1 MRLTRAACGDPAAV
15 RILYSEFSTHN
26 PDFPLAGH
34 MRKGYNPP
42 DDPKGLKLRG
52 NERMKIA
59 RFRAGRRVA
68 YGVVMGDEV
77 VEIRGSIYTRFRM
90 TDTRHKLEDVKLLP
104 PTEPTEM
111 WGPGPNFLEHL
122 AFAGSVLGDAPMEVP
137 RHPEPWVKARNA
149 LTGHGDPIII
159 PKDSSGDVHYE
170 GEAVAVISKP
180 CRRVTSTQARR
191 YILGYTCGNDVS
203 DRTWQR
209 EDWTFWRA
217 KGSDTFAPVGPW
229 IETDIDP
236 QKMELIVRMNGEEV
250 QRSFTKDMLFTF
262 AEIVSYISQQVTL
275 HPGDLV
281 FSGANGTTTAME
293 VGDLVEVDIPGIG
306 TLSNTVAKEFDS
318 SAD

>member
-1 MRLTRAACGDPAAV
+1 
-15 RILYSEFSTHN
+15 
-26 PDFPLAGH
+26 
-34 MRKGYNPP
+34 
-42 DDPKGLKLRG
+42 
-52 NERMKIA
+52 MKIA
-59 RFRAGRRVA
+59 RFRADRRVA

-90 TDTRHKLEDVKLLP
+90 TDTRHNLEDVKLLP

-111 WGPGPNFLEHL
+111 WGPGPNFLDHL
-122 AFAGSVLGDAPMEVP
+122 AFASSVMGETMAVP
-137 RHPEPWVKARNA
+137 QHPEPWVKARNS
-149 LTGHGDPIII
+149 LTGHGDPIVI

-180 CRRVTSTQARR
+180 CRRVSVAQANR

-203 DRTWQR
+203 DRTWQKD
-209 EDWTFWRA
+209 DWTFWRA

-236 QKMELIVRMNGEEV
+236 QGMELIVRMNGKEV
-250 QRSFTKDMLFTF
+250 QRSLTKDMLFTF

-281 FSGANGTTTAME
+281 FSGANGTTTAMA
-293 VGDLVEVDIPGIG
+293 VGDVVEVEIPGIG
-306 TLSNTVAKEFDS
+306 TLCNPVAKEFEP